1 MKTGQKIYYSP
12 SLYEKAIPGKILDI
26 QYFAGRPAWL
36 TMQTK
41 TGDIIADY
49 ESKFAASKPTPF
61 EIVSEYANKYKNN
74 FDGSIVTLRELRT
87 SYEHYHADKISFDN
101 YMKQLTENGCFVAI
115 DQ

>member
-1 MKTGQKIYYSP
+1 MKNGQRIYYSP

-49 ESKFAASKPTPF
+49 ESKFSTTKSTPY

-74 FDGSIVTLRELRT
+74 LDGSIVTLRELRK
-87 SYEHYHADKISFDN
+87 SYEQYNANKISFAD
-101 YMKQLTENGCFVAI
+101 YMKQLTVNGCFVAI
-115 DQ
+115 D